1 MRQRQVDLAVIGAGP
16 AGQKGAIQAAKIGKK
31 VVVIDSMQRLG
42 GACLNQGT
50 IPSKTLREAILDLT
64 GFRNRSYYGRS
75 HQAAAE
81 ISIHDLNFRLQRV
94 IEDQH
99 ALIAHQFAKND
110 IECIQGIGRFV
121 GRDRLEIIDAQG
133 RVIDEIRAERFLI
146 ATGSRPRN
154 PPQVPFDDTTILDSN
169 RILNIDYLPESM
181 LVLGGGIIGCEY
193 GTMFAALGTRVV
205 LIDKADRPLPR
216 LDQGIGRRFGEYI
229 EEMGVELKMKQV
241 VKEIR
246 RTSTGQVEAE
256 MESGEIFKAQCLFY
270 GLGRQ
275 ANVESLQLE
284 RADIELDSHGC
295 IVANPLFQSTNP
307 QVYAA
312 GDVVGHINLASTAM
326 EEGRLAVRNAFAL
339 KTHQFPEFFP
349 YGIYT
354 IPEVSGVGPTEEE
367 LQEQKINYQVGLAYY
382 YELGRGPIAGDTTGM
397 FKLIFHA
404 ETLEVLAVHIIGT
417 DATELIHIGQLA
429 IDFHARVH
437 YFINQVFN
445 YPTFAEGYRIAALNG
460 LNKLEE
466 RRKIAALD

>member
-1 MRQRQVDLAVIGAGP
+1 MLQRQVDLAVIGAGP
-16 AGQKGAIQAAKIGKK
+16 AGQKGAIQAAKLGKK
-31 VVVIDSMQRLG
+31 VVVVDAMDRLG

-64 GFRNRSYYGRS
+64 GFRNRSYYGRG
-75 HQAAAE
+75 QEVAE
-81 ISIHDLNFRLQRV
+81 ISIHDLNFRLQKV

-99 ALIAHQFAKND
+99 LLIARQFAKND
-110 IECIQGIGRFV
+110 IECVRGFGRFV
-121 GRDRLEIIDAQG
+121 SDDCIEVVDSAGEVVQ
-133 RVIDEIRAERFLI
+133 VICADRFLI

-154 PPQVPFDDTTILDSN
+154 PEEVPFDGKTILNSN
-169 RILNIDYLPESM
+169 SILELEYLPESM

-193 GTMFAALGTRVV
+193 GTMFAALGTRVT
-205 LIDKADRPLPR
+205 LIDKTDRPLSL
-216 LDQGIGRRFGEYI
+216 LDKGIGRRFGQYI
-229 EEMGVELKMKQV
+229 EEMGVELKMLQTIKD
-241 VKEIR
+241 IR
-246 RTSTGQVEAE
+246 RTQDGLAEVEV
-256 MESGEIFKAQCLFY
+256 ESGEVFRAQCMFY
-270 GLGRQ
+270 ALGRQ
-275 ANVESLQLE
+275 ANVEGLQLE
-284 RADIELDSHGC
+284 KAGIWKDSRGFIE
-295 IVANPLFQSTNP
+295 VNPLFQSTNAR
-307 QVYAA
+307 VYAA
-312 GDVVGHINLASTAM
+312 GDTIGKVALASTAM

-367 LQEQKINYQVGLAYY
+367 LQAQDINYQIGLAYY

-404 ETLEVLAVHIIGT
+404 ETLEVLAVHIIGSN
-417 DATELIHIGQLA
+417 ATELIHIGQLA

-460 LNKLEE
+460 LNKLADRHKVAE
-466 RRKIAALD
+466 LP